1 MTDERPPMPPGL
13 PPMPPAP
20 PMPGEMPP
28 PPPGMDA
35 PPAPPAP
42 PGMDAP
48 PAPPGLPPIPPMPSG
63 FDAPPAPPGLP
74 EMPPM
79 PPGMDAPP
87 APPGLPEMPPTPP
100 GMDAPP
106 APPSLEAPPAPPGLP
121 EKPPMP
127 PGMDAPPAPPAPP
140 EMPPM
145 LEPTLEEEAVAEDG
159 DVEETLTEV
168 VEMNEEASEDENSEE
183 AVEDVAEVTVESE
196 SEEEPEGPLDMPP
209 MPPGM
214 DAPPAPPADPL
225 LTPPAPPGL
234 PEMPPMPP
242 GMDAPP
248 APPADPLLAPPAPP
262 GLPEMPPMPPG
273 MDAPPAPPADPLLA
287 PPAPPGLPEMPPMP
301 PGMDAPPAP
310 PADPLLAPPAPPG
323 LPEMPPMPP
332 GMDAPPAPPADP
344 LLGGGSLEALAP
356 LEPVMADPLA
366 SLDAPASSDAA
377 EVDLTDSQ
385 AGAKI
390 RSVDEVDDVDG
401 DKLEGNLHEIEVSKL
416 NVDGEIMKQSVKG
429 TLTINNPSKD
439 DRIFDIDVLLD
450 QTDATDVAGE
460 HVSVDELEPGKNYT
474 MQYKVN
480 GKTMLLCRERL
491 DTNPARS
498 QERSYSVAMGE
509 EPGPISLELE
519 VQNVSG
525 VSLNEVILTRVI
537 PDSMNFP
544 TPGAS
549 SIEEGLL
556 TWSIGRLAAG
566 DSQTLHIEGT
576 IQVSDVTSIDAGEVN
591 VTYRSDATLSGMSFR
606 ELDAFCRGF
615 TYMKVREDER
625 PDNWICQAIFE
636 NRSTF
641 AVDLTRLQVRM
652 KGSDE
657 LLFDID
663 DVSEDVLPNGK
674 WESTEAVVEHQ
685 SEPDFTYELSYTVLP
700 RAKRSTEGTITLE
713 EKKLDV
719 VEGSISKKY
728 SSSNIRSYREQKIE
742 SSISI
747 QNEGTATINLMRI
760 TDDVPGLFNAPTSG
774 DITVK
779 LDGKVLDE
787 DQFKVEVSEGITL
800 EKEHRSPDGN
810 GYTMTITVGTRG
822 PIGMKPGKKLE
833 IHYPLVAPDPSP
845 NNVRVDAP
853 VRAEFS
859 AERFGPIC
867 LREPSQSP
875 SIKVV
880 HNRRN
885 ISSGKQAIPL
895 GGKGRYEVLIL
906 FENNGDTGL
915 SDVHINDVIPTSFEV
930 KEWTVKGAG
939 GKRDDVEMISTEGEG
954 GLHCVWKVPK
964 VTKGER
970 IEVSFEIKGSGEVD
984 AEALNRFH
992 GVHIGDEIESDDLPA
1007 LEQEIVDEE
1016 ADEASVQDESTE
1028 DGDSTGDD
1036 VAITVTWREDVL
1048 VKVMESYG
1056 IADRDSFLVFAAD
1069 FDHDDNGYLKKAE
1082 LEDAAKAWN
1091 EQSGDDSNDEAQS
1104 EDNDDAGESEVVESV
1119 TEEADASSASSGELV
1134 CTVCESSNPE
1144 GSTTCSACGFEFTA

>member
-1 MTDERPPMPPGL
+1 MTDEKPPMPPGL

-35 PPAPPAP
+35 PPAPPEP
-42 PGMDAP
+42 PGLDAP
-48 PAPPGLPPIPPMPSG
+48 PAPPGLPP
-63 FDAPPAPPGLP
+63 APPAPP
-74 EMPPM
+74 EM
-79 PPGMDAPP
+79 
-87 APPGLPEMPPTPP
+87 
-100 GMDAPP
+100 
-106 APPSLEAPPAPPGLP
+106 
-121 EKPPMP
+121 PPMP

-145 LEPTLEEEAVAEDG
+145 
-159 DVEETLTEV
+159 
-168 VEMNEEASEDENSEE
+168 
-183 AVEDVAEVTVESE
+183 
-196 SEEEPEGPLDMPP
+196 
-209 MPPGM
+209 PPGV
-214 DAPPAPPADPL
+214 DAPPAPPAPPEMPSMDEPDAAEPIEEL
-225 LTPPAPPGL
+225 ADVGEESAEVEASVGEELAELAAEAPSSDVESDDSLGDAGEASLSPPSLDAPPVPPAP

-248 APPADPLLAPPAPP
+248 APPAPPAADALLTPPAPPASDALLAPPAPP
-262 GLPEMPPMPPG
+262 AA
-273 MDAPPAPPADPLLA
+273 DALLTPPAPPAADALLA
-287 PPAPPGLPEMPPMP
+287 PPV
-301 PGMDAPPAP
+301 DA
-310 PADPLLAPPAPPG
+310 L
-323 LPEMPPMPP
+323 
-332 GMDAPPAPPADP
+332 
-344 LLGGGSLEALAP
+344 SAP
-356 LEPVMADPLA
+356 LEPVSADPLA
-366 SLDAPASSDAA
+366 TLDVPSTDAL
-377 EVDLTDSQ
+377 EVDLSDSQ

-401 DKLEGNLHEIEVSKL
+401 DKLEGNLHEVEVSKL

-450 QTDATDVAGE
+450 DTDATDVAGD

-509 EPGPISLELE
+509 EPGAISLELE
-519 VQNVSG
+519 VQNVSN
-525 VSLNEVILTRVI
+525 VILNEVTLTRVI

-549 SIEEGLL
+549 SIEDGLL
-556 TWSIGRLAAG
+556 TWSVGRLAAG
-566 DSQTLHIEGT
+566 DTQTLHIEGT
-576 IQVSDVTSIDAGEVN
+576 INVSDVNSINAGEVN
-591 VTYRSDATLSGMSFR
+591 VTYKSDATLSGMAFR

-641 AVDLTRLQVRM
+641 AVDLTKLQVRM
-652 KGSDE
+652 KGSED

-674 WESTEAVVEHQ
+674 WESNEAVVEHQ

-700 RAKRSTEGTITLE
+700 RAKRSTEGTITLD

-728 SSSNIRSYREQKIE
+728 SSSSIRSYREQKID
-742 SSISI
+742 STISVK
-747 QNEGTATINLMRI
+747 NEGTATINLMRI
-760 TDDVPGLFNAPTSG
+760 TDDIPGLFNAPSPSDLT
-774 DITVK
+774 IK

-787 DQFKVEVSEGITL
+787 DQFKVEVSDGITL

-810 GYTMTITVGTRG
+810 GYTMMITVGTRG

-833 IHYPLVAPDPSP
+833 IHYPLVTPDPSP
-845 NNVRVDAP
+845 SNERVDAP

-867 LREPSQSP
+867 LREPSESP

-915 SDVHINDVIPTSFEV
+915 ADVHINDVIPTSFEV

-939 GKRDDVEMISTEGEG
+939 GKRDDVEMSSTEGEG
-954 GLHCVWKVPK
+954 GLHCVWKLPLVG
-964 VTKGER
+964 KGER

-992 GVHIGDEIESDDLPA
+992 GVHIGDEVESDDLPA
-1007 LEQEIVDEE
+1007 IEAEVSEE
-1016 ADEASVQDESTE
+1016 VAEESSEESSEDESSE
-1028 DGDSTGDD
+1028 NDGQEL
-1036 VAITVTWREDVL
+1036 TVTWREDVL
-1048 VKVMESYG
+1048 VKVMDAHG
-1056 IADRDSFLVFAAD
+1056 ISDRDAFIVFAAD
-1069 FDHDDNGYLKKAE
+1069 YDHDDNGYLKKAE

-1091 EQSGDDSNDEAQS
+1091 ANSSESAEEEAAEPAEEEATSEAPAEEVAELESSSGDL
-1104 EDNDDAGESEVVESV
+1104 
-1119 TEEADASSASSGELV
+1119 T
-1134 CTVCESSNPE
+1134 CTVCESLNPE
-1144 GSTTCSACGFEFTA
+1144 GSATCAACGFEFTA

>member
-1 MTDERPPMPPGL
+1 MTDEKPPMPPGL

-28 PPPGMDA
+28 MPPGMETPPAPPAPPGLDA
-35 PPAPPAP
+35 PPAPPGLPPAP

-48 PAPPGLPPIPPMPSG
+48 PAPPGLPPMPPGM
-63 FDAPPAPPGLP
+63 DALPAPP

-79 PPGMDAPP
+79 PPGMTAEETSEQETEN
-87 APPGLPEMPPTPP
+87 PEAVEQSAEVGETMSEELVESIVEDDTTEAEPES
-100 GMDAPP
+100 
-106 APPSLEAPPAPPGLP
+106 SLEGAS
-121 EKPPMP
+121 EEPPMP
-127 PGMDAPPAPPAPP
+127 PGLEAPPAPPAPP

-145 LEPTLEEEAVAEDG
+145 
-159 DVEETLTEV
+159 
-168 VEMNEEASEDENSEE
+168 
-183 AVEDVAEVTVESE
+183 
-196 SEEEPEGPLDMPP
+196 
-209 MPPGM
+209 PPGM
-214 DAPPAPPADPL
+214 GAPADPL
-225 LTPPAPPGL
+225 LTPPAPPAA
-234 PEMPPMPP
+234 
-242 GMDAPP
+242 DALLTPP
-248 APPADPLLAPPAPP
+248 APPAADALLT
-262 GLPEMPPMPPG
+262 
-273 MDAPPAPPADPLLA
+273 PPAPPAAEALLT
-287 PPAPPGLPEMPPMP
+287 
-301 PGMDAPPAP
+301 PPAP
-310 PADPLLAPPAPPG
+310 PAADALLTPPAPP
-323 LPEMPPMPP
+323 
-332 GMDAPPAPPADP
+332 MD
-344 LLGGGSLEALAP
+344 SLSTP
-356 LEPVMADPLA
+356 LEPVSADPLTA
-366 SLDAPASSDAA
+366 LDVPSTEAL
-377 EVDLTDSQ
+377 EVDLSDSQ

-401 DKLEGNLHEIEVSKL
+401 DKLEGNLHEVEVSKL

-450 QTDATDVAGE
+450 DTDATDVAGE

-509 EPGPISLELE
+509 EPGAISLELE
-519 VQNVSG
+519 VENVSG
-525 VSLNEVILTRVI
+525 VSLNEVTLTRVI
-537 PDSMNFP
+537 PSSMDFP
-544 TPGAS
+544 TPGSS
-549 SIEEGLL
+549 SIEDGLL
-556 TWSIGRLAAG
+556 TWSVGRLAAG
-566 DSQTLHIEGT
+566 DTQTLHIEGT
-576 IQVSDVTSIDAGEVN
+576 IHITDVNSINAGEVN
-591 VTYRSDATLSGMSFR
+591 VTYKSDATLSGMSFR

-641 AVDLTRLQVRM
+641 AVDLTKLQVRM
-652 KGSDE
+652 KGSDD
-657 LLFDID
+657 LLFDVD

-674 WESTEAVVEHQ
+674 WESNEAVVEHQ

-728 SSSNIRSYREQKIE
+728 SSTSIRSYREQKID
-742 SSISI
+742 STISVK
-747 QNEGTATINLMRI
+747 NEGTATINLMRI
-760 TDDVPGLFNAPTSG
+760 TDDIPGLFNAPAPG
-774 DITVK
+774 DLTIK

-787 DQFKVEVSEGITL
+787 DQFKVEVSDGITL

-810 GYTMTITVGTRG
+810 GYTMMITVGTRG

-833 IHYPLVAPDPSP
+833 IHYPLIAPDPSP
-845 NNVRVDAP
+845 SNERVDAP

-867 LREPSQSP
+867 LREPSESP

-915 SDVHINDVIPTSFEV
+915 SDVHINDVIPSSFEV
-930 KEWTVKGAG
+930 KDWTVKGEG
-939 GKRDDVEMISTEGEG
+939 GKRDDVEMSSTEGEG
-954 GLHCVWKVPK
+954 GLHCVWKVPI
-964 VTKGER
+964 VGKGER

-992 GVHIGDEIESDDLPA
+992 GVHIGDEVESDDLPTI
-1007 LEQEIVDEE
+1007 ETEVTEE
-1016 ADEASVQDESTE
+1016 VSEESNEESNGDESS
-1028 DGDSTGDD
+1028 DGDS
-1036 VAITVTWREDVL
+1036 AEPTVTWREDVL
-1048 VKVMESYG
+1048 LKVMDAHG
-1056 IADRDSFLVFAAD
+1056 ISDRDAFIVFAAD
-1069 FDHDDNGYLKKAE
+1069 YDHDDNGYLKKAE

-1091 EQSGDDSNDEAQS
+1091 ANSSENADEEASAEPTEEQS
-1104 EDNDDAGESEVVESV
+1104 ESESPTEEVAEVESG
-1119 TEEADASSASSGELV
+1119 SGDLV

-1144 GSTTCSACGFEFTA
+1144 GSTTCAACGFEFTA

>member
-1 MTDERPPMPPGL
+1 MTDEKPPMPPGL

-28 PPPGMDA
+28 PPPGM
-35 PPAPPAP
+35 
-42 PGMDAP
+42 GAP
-48 PAPPGLPPIPPMPSG
+48 PAPPGLPPMPPGMGAPPAPPGLPPMPPGMDAAPAPPAPPGLPPMPPSM
-63 FDAPPAPPGLP
+63 DAPPAPPGLP

-87 APPGLPEMPPTPP
+87 APPGLPEMPPMPEP
-100 GMDAPP
+100 SFEDEAVPDEPADIEASEDDVDAFDFEEELDSVQPSEEESHEEDVHSSSDEHEESEP
-106 APPSLEAPPAPPGLP
+106 EGELVTESSLEM
-121 EKPPMP
+121 PPMP
-127 PGMDAPPAPPAPP
+127 PGMDAPSAPPADPLLTPPAPP
-140 EMPPM
+140 G
-145 LEPTLEEEAVAEDG
+145 L
-159 DVEETLTEV
+159 
-168 VEMNEEASEDENSEE
+168 
-183 AVEDVAEVTVESE
+183 
-196 SEEEPEGPLDMPP
+196 PP

-234 PEMPPMPP
+234 PPMPP

-262 GLPEMPPMPPG
+262 GLPPMPPG
-273 MDAPPAPPADPLLA
+273 MDAPPAPHV
-287 PPAPPGLPEMPPMP
+287 
-301 PGMDAPPAP
+301 
-310 PADPLLAPPAPPG
+310 
-323 LPEMPPMPP
+323 
-332 GMDAPPAPPADP
+332 DP
-344 LLGGGSLEALAP
+344 LLGGGALEALAP
-356 LEPVMADPLA
+356 LTSVMSDPLA
-366 SLDAPASSDAA
+366 SLTAPVSSEVS
-377 EVDLTDSQ
+377 EVDLSDSQ

-390 RSVDEVDDVDG
+390 RSVVEVDDVDG
-401 DKLEGNLHEIEVSKL
+401 DKLEGNLHEVEVTKL
-416 NVDGEIMKQSVKG
+416 TVDGEIMKQSVKG

-537 PDSMNFP
+537 PESMNFP

-549 SIEEGLL
+549 SIEDGVL
-556 TWSIGRLAAG
+556 TWSIGRLPAG
-566 DSQTLHIEGT
+566 DTQTLHIEGT
-576 IQVSDVTSIDAGEVN
+576 IFVSDVSSIDAGEVN

-652 KGSDE
+652 KGSED

-674 WESTEAVVEHQ
+674 WESDEAVVEHQ

-700 RAKRSTEGTITLE
+700 RAKRSTEGSITLE

-719 VEGSISKKY
+719 VEGSIAKKY
-728 SSSNIRSYREQKIE
+728 STSSIRSYREQKIE

-747 QNEGTATINLMRI
+747 KNEGTATINLMRI
-760 TDDVPGLFNAPTSG
+760 TDDVPGLFNAPSAKDVT
-774 DITVK
+774 IK

-800 EKEHRSPDGN
+800 EKEHRSPDGH

-833 IHYPLVAPDPSP
+833 LHYPLIAPDPSP

-867 LREPSQSP
+867 LREPVQSP

-939 GKRDDVEMISTEGEG
+939 GKRDDVVMTSTEGEG
-954 GLHCVWKVPK
+954 GLHCVWKLPK
-964 VTKGER
+964 VAKGER

-1007 LEQEIVDEE
+1007 LAKETVETDAEEEIEEEVSDDDDEPSAE
-1016 ADEASVQDESTE
+1016 N
-1028 DGDSTGDD
+1028 GDL
-1036 VAITVTWREDVL
+1036 TVTWREDVL
-1048 VKVMESYG
+1048 VKVMESFG
-1056 IADRDSFLVFAAD
+1056 ISDRDSFLVFAAD

-1082 LEDAAKAWN
+1082 LEDAAKAWS
-1091 EQSGDDSNDEAQS
+1091 EQSGAGSSEQGDSEGDAVVDGGENLEAPA
-1104 EDNDDAGESEVVESV
+1104 EEIVESS
-1119 TEEADASSASSGELV
+1119 TSGGDLI
-1134 CTVCESSNPE
+1134 CAVCESSNPE

>member
-1 MTDERPPMPPGL
+1 MTDEKPPMPPGL

-28 PPPGMDA
+28 SPPGMDA
-35 PPAPPAP
+35 PPAPPAPPGLPPAP

-48 PAPPGLPPIPPMPSG
+48 PAPPGLPP
-63 FDAPPAPPGLP
+63 APPAPP

-87 APPGLPEMPPTPP
+87 APPAPPEM
-100 GMDAPP
+100 
-106 APPSLEAPPAPPGLP
+106 
-121 EKPPMP
+121 PPMP

-145 LEPTLEEEAVAEDG
+145 LESEAAEPAQD
-159 DVEETLTEV
+159 LTEV
-168 VEMNEEASEDENSEE
+168 ADVGEELAETNEIVGEE
-183 AVEDVAEVTVESE
+183 LAESAVEEDTTEI
-196 SEEEPEGPLDMPP
+196 EPESSPD
-209 MPPGM
+209 
-214 DAPPAPPADPL
+214 DAGEEPPAP
-225 LTPPAPPGL
+225 

-248 APPADPLLAPPAPP
+248 APPAP
-262 GLPEMPPMPPG
+262 PEMPPMPPG
-273 MDAPPAPPADPLLA
+273 MDAPPAPPAP
-287 PPAPPGLPEMPPMP
+287 PEMPPMP
-301 PGMDAPPAP
+301 PGMEAA
-310 PADPLLAPPAPPG
+310 ADPLLAPPAPPAADA
-323 LPEMPPMPP
+323 LL
-332 GMDAPPAPPADP
+332 APPAPPAADA
-344 LLGGGSLEALAP
+344 LLAP
-356 LEPVMADPLA
+356 PADALTVSLDPVSADPLTT
-366 SLDAPASSDAA
+366 LDVPSTEAL

-390 RSVDEVDDVDG
+390 RSVDEVDHVDG
-401 DKLEGNLHEIEVSKL
+401 DKLEGNLHEVEVSKL

-450 QTDATDVAGE
+450 DTDATDVAGE

-509 EPGPISLELE
+509 EPGAISLELE

-525 VSLNEVILTRVI
+525 VSLNEVTLTRVI

-549 SIEEGLL
+549 SIEDGLL
-556 TWSIGRLAAG
+556 TWSVGRLAAG
-566 DSQTLHIEGT
+566 DTQTLHIEGT
-576 IQVSDVTSIDAGEVN
+576 IHISDVSSINAGEVN
-591 VTYRSDATLSGMSFR
+591 VTYKSDSTLSGMAFR

-641 AVDLTRLQVRM
+641 AVDLTKLQVRM
-652 KGSDE
+652 KGSDD

-674 WESTEAVVEHQ
+674 WESNEAVVEHQ

-728 SSSNIRSYREQKIE
+728 SSSSIRSYREQKID
-742 SSISI
+742 STISVK
-747 QNEGTATINLMRI
+747 NEGTATINLMRI
-760 TDDVPGLFNAPTSG
+760 TDDIPGLFNAPAPG
-774 DITVK
+774 DLTIK

-787 DQFKVEVSEGITL
+787 DQFKVEVSDGITL

-810 GYTMTITVGTRG
+810 GYTMMITVGTRG

-845 NNVRVDAP
+845 SNERVDAP

-867 LREPSQSP
+867 LREPSESP

-915 SDVHINDVIPTSFEV
+915 ADVHINDVIPTSFEV
-930 KEWTVKGAG
+930 KEWTVKGDG
-939 GKRDDVEMISTEGEG
+939 GKRDDVEMSSTEGEG
-954 GLHCVWKVPK
+954 GLHCVWKIPLVG
-964 VTKGER
+964 KGER

-992 GVHIGDEIESDDLPA
+992 GVHIGDEVESDDLPA
-1007 LEQEIVDEE
+1007 IKEE
-1016 ADEASVQDESTE
+1016 EEEEEVSEEVSEESAE
-1028 DGDSTGDD
+1028 EESSESDGPEL
-1036 VAITVTWREDVL
+1036 TVTWREDVL
-1048 VKVMESYG
+1048 VKVMDAHG
-1056 IADRDSFLVFAAD
+1056 ISDRDAFIVFAAD
-1069 FDHDDNGYLKKAE
+1069 YDHDDNGYLKKAE

-1091 EQSGDDSNDEAQS
+1091 ATSSESADDAESIEPAEDDSAPEAPAEEVAEVESGSGDL
-1104 EDNDDAGESEVVESV
+1104 
-1119 TEEADASSASSGELV
+1119 T

-1144 GSTTCSACGFEFTA
+1144 GSTTCAACGFEFTA